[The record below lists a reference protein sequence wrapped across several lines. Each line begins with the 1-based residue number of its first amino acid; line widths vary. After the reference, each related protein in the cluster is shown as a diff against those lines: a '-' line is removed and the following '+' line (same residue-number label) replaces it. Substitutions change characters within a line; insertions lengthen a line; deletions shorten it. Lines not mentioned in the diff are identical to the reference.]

1 MLSSLFADEPD
12 PGIGDA
18 LGLAAAV
25 DDGLVH
31 GFARVDEDR
40 VAALA
45 ALAAGFGGSP
55 LREAVAE
62 AVDKIA
68 AGSIADDH
76 LFALAAAR
84 IALFGAVHD
93 ALLARADAALGRER
107 AEWQGEPGLAAWSGS
122 VSAEPH
128 RARLGVAAATH
139 LLAGARSWLREL
151 AITGWRGVDDDLVSA
166 SGQAIEAALAEP
178 ELRRLAVLLDGLA
191 AELRAGSPIATMDH
205 LPVRRWADLW
215 SRALLLARD
224 GGRTQRAEQAE
235 PVTGR
240 LFVLG
245 ADVHEHPT
253 AVQVQVHGVLE
264 TSGGA
269 TRLVRASVSAAKVDT
284 IVGPAIWRLLAGHQM
299 LLTALAER
307 RVLDLTDM
315 PLLPGGDLIWRDDRA
330 RPGEAADPFTTAR
343 VHLGTALAPAA
354 PPMERHPARIAEPVF
369 VEDLTGVP
377 LDTRRLPAC
386 GPLTPQLLAGA
397 TACIGLLRWDD
408 GAWTVQPIGVET
420 TVKKKQVGVHTIDWA
435 LGPADPKLAKA
446 AGEAVEVLRERAG
459 RLLRK

>member
-1 MLSSLFADEPD
+1 MLSSLFADEPG

-40 VAALA
+40 VAALS
-45 ALAAGFGGSP
+45 ALAAGFAGSP

-93 ALLARADAALGRER
+93 ALLARADAALGRKR
-107 AEWQGEPGLAAWSGS
+107 AEWKGEPGQ
-122 VSAEPH
+122 
-128 RARLGVAAATH
+128 AAAASH

-166 SGQAIEAALAEP
+166 SGQAIEAALADP

-191 AELRAGSPIATMDH
+191 AELRAGSPIATMER

-224 GGRTQRAEQAE
+224 GGRAQRAEQAE

-269 TRLVRASVSAAKVDT
+269 ARLVRASVSAAKVDT
-284 IVGPAIWRLLAGHQM
+284 IVGPAIWRLLSGHQM

-315 PLLPGGDLIWRDDRA
+315 PLLAGGDLIWRDDRA

-343 VHLGTALAPAA
+343 VHLGTALAPAT
-354 PPMERHPARIAEPVF
+354 PPLERHPARIAEPVF
-369 VEDLTGVP
+369 VEDLSGVP

-408 GAWTVQPIGVET
+408 GAWTVQPLGVET
-420 TVKKKQVGVHTIDWA
+420 TVKKKRVGVHTIDWA

>member
-1 MLSSLFADEPD
+1 MLSSLFAPD
-12 PGIGDA
+12 AAPDA
-18 LGLAAAV
+18 GVGAALELAAAV

-31 GFARVDEDR
+31 GFARVDEHR
-40 VAALA
+40 AEALA
-45 ALAAGFGGSP
+45 ALAGAFAGSP

-93 ALLARADAALGRER
+93 ALLAGADAALGRR
-107 AEWQGEPGLAAWSGS
+107 RAAWSGG
-122 VSAEPH
+122 AEP
-128 RARLGVAAATH
+128 GTAAPH

-151 AITGWRGVDDDLVSA
+151 AITGWRGVDNDLVSA
-166 SGQAIEAALAEP
+166 SSQAIEAAFGEP

-191 AELRAGSPIATMDH
+191 AELRAGSPIATLEH

-224 GGRTQRAEQAE
+224 GGSRAGEIE

-240 LFVLG
+240 LYVLG
-245 ADVHEHPT
+245 TDVHEHPT
-253 AVQVQVHGVLE
+253 AVQAQVHGVLE
-264 TSGGA
+264 AGGEH
-269 TRLVRASVSAAKVDT
+269 RLVRVSVSAAKVDT
-284 IVGPAIWRLLAGHQM
+284 IVGPAIWRLLGGHQW
-299 LLTALAER
+299 LLAALAER
-307 RVLDLTDM
+307 RVLEVTDM
-315 PLLPGGDLIWRDDRA
+315 PLTAGGDLIWHDERA
-330 RPGEAADPFTTAR
+330 RLGDEADPFTTAR
-343 VHLGTALAPAA
+343 VHLGAALAPAT
-354 PPMERHPARIAEPVF
+354 PPLERHPVRIAEPVLI
-369 VEDLTGVP
+369 EDLSGVA

-386 GPLTPQLLAGA
+386 GPLTPELVAGA

-408 GAWTVQPIGVET
+408 GAWTVQPLGVRT
-420 TVKKKQVGVHTIDWA
+420 TAKKKQASVHTGDWA
-435 LGPADPKLAKA
+435 LGPDDAKLAKS